1 MAFNG
6 DYDGGFAEINVTPLV
21 DVILVLLII
30 FMITAP
36 LLLSGIQVQI
46 PASQAGSL
54 PTQPAQPLVIT
65 IDKKGQIFMDQQAL
79 PLLELKRRLPAW
91 LAGLKGQEVYLRADE
106 GVPYGSVVRVL
117 DVLDD
122 AGAEAIGLVTR
133 EDK

>member
-1 MAFNG
+1 MAAGG
-6 DYDGGFAEINVTPLV
+6 DFDTGFSEINVTPLV

-54 PTQPAQPLVIT
+54 PAQPAQPLVIT
-65 IDKKGQIFMDQQAL
+65 IDKRGQIFMDQQPL
-79 PLLELKRRLPAW
+79 PLLELQRRLPAW
-91 LAGLKGQEVYLRADE
+91 LAGRKGQAVYLRADE

-117 DVLDD
+117 DVLDE

-133 EDK
+133 EDR

>member
-6 DYDGGFAEINVTPLV
+6 EFDREMGEINVTPLV

-54 PTQPAQPLVIT
+54 PAQPAQPLVIS
-65 IDKKGQIFMDQQAL
+65 INKEGQIYMDQQAL

-91 LAGLKGQEVYLRADE
+91 LAARKGQAVYLRADE

-117 DVLDD
+117 DVLDE

-133 EDK
+133 EEK